1 MKAFFV
7 GGAAVGDVSLLSK
20 ILAALTTG
28 RWYILLPPLQLKIT
42 TLLSDC
48 NTANLSLICQT
59 ATYTLN
65 VDAE

>member
-28 RWYILLPPLQLKIT
+28 LYILLPPLQLKIT
-42 TLLSDC
+42 KLLSYCKHNKLISYLPDC
-48 NTANLSLICQT
+48 HTQLALQFTI
-59 ATYTLN
+59 
-65 VDAE
+65 

>member
-28 RWYILLPPLQLKIT
+28 YILLPPLQLKIT
-42 TLLSDC
+42 KLLSDC
-48 NTANLSLICQT
+48 KHNKLISYLPDCHTQLALQFT
-59 ATYTLN
+59 I
-65 VDAE
+65 